1 MARPPLTDEQVRAKV
16 VAYSQRYGVSP
27 DPATGLP
34 PFPAGL
40 RETPQ
45 HREWLTV
52 YRALQR
58 FARRAA
64 AAAQADPSST
74 ALLCPICSRTVERSL
89 AVPYARRRTASRRP
103 ASLHPSCAE
112 LARLAESL
120 GPDVVSGLAL
130 FLWPGRTRTRTPGAR

>member
-16 VAYSQRYGVSP
+16 VAYCDRYRVAPGP
-27 DPATGLP
+27 QNGLP
-34 PFPAGL
+34 PFPSGQ

-58 FARRAA
+58 LARRAA
-64 AAAQADPSST
+64 APAGDDDHGAPATS
-74 ALLCPICSRTVERSL
+74 CPVCSRPLERDL
-89 AVPYARRRTASRRP
+89 AVPYARRTGTSRRP

-112 LARLAESL
+112 LARLAETL
-120 GPDVVSGLAL
+120 GPAAVAGLVP
-130 FLWPGRTRTRTPGAR
+130 FLWPRRARRPLAR